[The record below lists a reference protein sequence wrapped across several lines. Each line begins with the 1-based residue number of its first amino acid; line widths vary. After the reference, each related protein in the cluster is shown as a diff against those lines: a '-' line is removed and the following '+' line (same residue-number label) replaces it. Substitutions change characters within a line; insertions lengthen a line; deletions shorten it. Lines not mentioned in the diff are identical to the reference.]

1 MPNREDRIRDRAHA
15 LWLQEGQPSGHE
27 QRHWEQAL
35 AEVDAEDAP
44 AAKPAKKAPAPKK
57 GRSPEKVGC
66 YDQRRRSGC
75 RQSVEGRQ
83 ETSSE
88 ESGVK
93 IGSSPVARRSLRRR
107 ACCVP
112 SSAASRKA

>member
-15 LWLQEGQPSGHE
+15 LWLQEGQPSGQE

-57 GRSPEKVGC
+57 AAAPK
-66 YDQRRRSGC
+66 
-75 RQSVEGRQ
+75 
-83 ETSSE
+83 
-88 ESGVK
+88 K
-93 IGSSPVARRSLRRR
+93 
-107 ACCVP
+107 
-112 SSAASRKA
+112 SAATTSGAAPAVAKVSKDAKKPAVKKAASK